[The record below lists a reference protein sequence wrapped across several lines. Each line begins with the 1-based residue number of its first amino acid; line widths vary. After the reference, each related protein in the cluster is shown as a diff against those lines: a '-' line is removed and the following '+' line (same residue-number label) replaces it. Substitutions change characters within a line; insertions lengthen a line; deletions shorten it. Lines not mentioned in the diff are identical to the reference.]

1 MNRFNNPLD
10 NLRVASPCPANW
22 DEMYGNER
30 KRFCSECKLNV
41 YNLSEMTKEVAEQ
54 FLMNSEGR
62 VCVRFYRRKDGTV
75 LTQDCPVG
83 WAAVRRR
90 VSRVATAAFSMVA
103 GFFGGVFAFNLSQ
116 QGSSIETGIMTVD
129 DRLIQGKPAYPS
141 QRDNF
146 VDTGEIEVKGEMVQG
161 GLADPG
167 YTVGQRVLPVP
178 REVKKPK
185 RK

>member
-30 KRFCSECKLNV
+30 KRFCAECKLNV
-41 YNLSEMTKEVAEQ
+41 YNLSEMTRDEAER
-54 FLMNSEGR
+54 FLISSEGR

-83 WAAVRRR
+83 WAAVKRR
-90 VSRVATAAFSMVA
+90 VSRIATAAFSMVV
-103 GFFGGVFAFNLSQ
+103 GFFGGLFVFNFFRSDPPMMMGAIAVHESV
-116 QGSSIETGIMTVD
+116 T
-129 DRLIQGKPAYPS
+129 QGKPAYPS
-141 QRDNF
+141 QSDSL
-146 VDTGEIEVKGEMVQG
+146 VDTGTIEVKGEMVE
-161 GLADPG
+161 